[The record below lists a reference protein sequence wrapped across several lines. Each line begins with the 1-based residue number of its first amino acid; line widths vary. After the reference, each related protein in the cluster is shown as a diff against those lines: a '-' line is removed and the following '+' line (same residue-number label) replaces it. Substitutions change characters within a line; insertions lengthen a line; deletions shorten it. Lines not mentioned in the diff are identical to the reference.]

1 MSHNEQP
8 MDISE
13 NIDVIG
19 PGQMLREARLALGLT
34 EQQVAQQMNLRPT
47 LLMQIEQEQ
56 FDANTP
62 EIFVRG
68 YLKHYAKIVHLDA
81 QDVLS
86 AYAALTIAKH
96 QGTQMQSFS
105 QTTRQKTEHN
115 RLMMISYF
123 IIFLLMALTVV
134 WWMQESDKSTT
145 ESNAEL
151 VVTENTGS
159 TEQVSPSLELLN
171 SQNNAVN
178 NRNTA
183 LVASSGEDE
192 PSLATDLLPV
202 TAEPVED
209 SALPSIVGNTAL
221 ITTTAAAINTEVES
235 SAINLEPLSTL
246 VFSFNGDCWVNIFD
260 ANGERLAWG
269 IKKSEYVMTLQ
280 GKAPFT
286 ITLGKPELVTIE
298 YNQQPVDLS
307 NYQSG
312 QIAKFS
318 WPKQ

>member
-1 MSHNEQP
+1 MSDNAQSI
-8 MDISE
+8 DIND
-13 NIDVIG
+13 NIEVVG
-19 PGQMLREARLALGLT
+19 PGKMLREARLGLGLT
-34 EQQVAQQMNLRPT
+34 EQQVAKQMNLRPT
-47 LLMQIEQEQ
+47 LIIQIEHDQ

-62 EIFVRG
+62 EIYVRG
-68 YLKHYAKIVHLDA
+68 YLKHFAKIVQVDT
-81 QDVLS
+81 QTVLS

-105 QTTRQKTEHN
+105 QTTRNKTEHN
-115 RLMMISYF
+115 RLMIISYF

-134 WWMQESDKSTT
+134 WWMQESDKSTI
-145 ESNAEL
+145 EAIIGL
-151 VVTENTGS
+151 DVIENTAS
-159 TEQVSPSLELLN
+159 TEQTTPSVELLN
-171 SQNNAVN
+171 SQNDQI
-178 NRNTA
+178 NT
-183 LVASSGEDE
+183 SDSTSITNINEDE
-192 PSLATDLLPV
+192 QATADLLPV
-202 TAEPVED
+202 VAESVEK
-209 SALPSIVGNTAL
+209 SAVPSNAGNTAL
-221 ITTTAAAINTEVES
+221 IVTKNDAVNAEEES
-235 SAINLEPLSTL
+235 NSSNLEPLSTF

-260 ANGERLAWG
+260 ANGDRLAWG

-286 ITLGKPELVTIE
+286 ITLGKPELVTIV